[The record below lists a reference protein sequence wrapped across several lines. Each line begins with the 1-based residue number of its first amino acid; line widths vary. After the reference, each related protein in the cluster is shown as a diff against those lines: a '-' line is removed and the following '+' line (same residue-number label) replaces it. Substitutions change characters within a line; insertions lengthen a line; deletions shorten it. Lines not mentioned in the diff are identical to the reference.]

1 MEIWRLDHPEAG
13 LLEVERGYDAEF
25 AEQGEWPKEPKEFTP
40 VLGDAPLYLPPPA
53 LAEESHTPHADRGRP
68 RGS

>member
-25 AEQGEWPKEPKEFTP
+25 AEQGEWPKDCLLYTS
-40 VLGDAPLYLPPPA
+40 DA
-53 LAEESHTPHADRGRP
+53 ADE
-68 RGS
+68 

>member
-40 VLGDAPLYLPPPA
+40 VLGDAPFI
-53 LAEESHTPHADRGRP
+53 RRI
-68 RGS
+68 